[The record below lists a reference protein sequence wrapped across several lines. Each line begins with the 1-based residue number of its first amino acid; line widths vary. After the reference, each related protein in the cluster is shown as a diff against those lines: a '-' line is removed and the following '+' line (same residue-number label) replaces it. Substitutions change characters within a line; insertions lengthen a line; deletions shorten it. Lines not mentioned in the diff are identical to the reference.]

1 MALSEP
7 AARHVTPSGAPTGL
21 EPLDVRERYLRRRR
35 LRDDRGWI
43 GLWVTVFAVMSW
55 LLVVGLTGFGH

>member
-1 MALSEP
+1 MAISERLR
-7 AARHVTPSGAPTGL
+7 AAGPPGAPSGL

-35 LRDDRGWI
+35 LRDNRGWI

-55 LLVVGLTGFGH
+55 LLVIGLTGLGH